1 MKFVELNNTQLQS
14 KVDNIFQYMNA
25 ENAATGSKFDANAN
39 VSCKNIATLVGEIH
53 KDFNIQIN
61 RKLMKDKMNDYF
73 HDGGL
78 TASQFEKDIKDKVI
92 YVNDETSLKPYC
104 VSVSMYPLLIHGLTQ
119 MGGESQAP
127 KNLDSFCG
135 TFINFVF
142 AVASQFAG
150 AVATVEFLF
159 YMEKFIRQEYGDKWF
174 ENEAVKHLLEQKFQ
188 QIVYSIN
195 QPAAARDY
203 QSVFWNIS
211 FYDRSYFESLFG
223 DFVFP
228 DGTLPYW
235 EGLNELQMFWLQW
248 INKEREKAVLTFP
261 VQTVALLTENK
272 KPKHSDFV
280 KFLSKEMEQ
289 GNTFFV
295 YMSDNADTLSSCC
308 RLANAIVDNT
318 FSYTLGAGG
327 VATGSTKVI
336 TINFNRV
343 IQKGV
348 DLESLVERIHKYLV
362 SHRKLM
368 ETMKANQML
377 PVYDA
382 GFISLD
388 KQYLTIGLNGVMEA
402 AEFLGYT
409 PSNNQEYKDW
419 LIGQMKKI
427 ADKNKQAKNTY
438 GYMFNTEFVPSHF

>member
-1 MKFVELNNTQLQS
+1 MVEHQQAIAEIIAQDPNIRSFMSSVGATNQRPTSNT
-14 KVDNIFQYMNA
+14 
-25 ENAATGSKFDANAN
+25 G
-39 VSCKNIATLVGEIH
+39 TLSIMLKPAHE
-53 KDFNIQIN
+53 
-61 RKLMKDKMNDYF
+61 RKLTPDQIIQELRPKLAAVPGIRVYMQNPPVIRIGGQITALNIMKQ
-73 HDGGL
+73 L
-78 TASQFEKDIKDKVI
+78 ILP
-92 YVNDETSLKPYC
+92 SLVVCAIPT
-104 VSVSMYPLLIHGLTQ
+104 LIVWLRFRG
-119 MGGESQAP
+119 
-127 KNLDSFCG
+127 
-135 TFINFVF
+135 
-142 AVASQFAG
+142 
-150 AVATVEFLF
+150 
-159 YMEKFIRQEYGDKWF
+159 
-174 ENEAVKHLLEQKFQ
+174 Q
-188 QIVYSIN
+188 QI
-195 QPAAARDY
+195 
-203 QSVFWNIS
+203 
-211 FYDRSYFESLFG
+211 
-223 DFVFP
+223 
-228 DGTLPYW
+228 
-235 EGLNELQMFWLQW
+235 
-248 INKEREKAVLTFP
+248 EKVVLTFP

-343 IQKGV
+343 IQKGI
-348 DLESLVERIHKYLV
+348 DLEALVERIHKYLV

-388 KQYLTIGLNGVMEA
+388 KQYLTVGLNGVMEA

-409 PSNNQEYKDW
+409 PSNNKEYKEW
-419 LIGQMKKI
+419 LFTNILFLI
-427 ADKNKQAKNTY
+427 EN
-438 GYMFNTEFVPSHF
+438 

>member
-1 MKFVELNNTQLQS
+1 
-14 KVDNIFQYMNA
+14 
-25 ENAATGSKFDANAN
+25 
-39 VSCKNIATLVGEIH
+39 
-53 KDFNIQIN
+53 
-61 RKLMKDKMNDYF
+61 
-73 HDGGL
+73 
-78 TASQFEKDIKDKVI
+78 
-92 YVNDETSLKPYC
+92 
-104 VSVSMYPLLIHGLTQ
+104 
-119 MGGESQAP
+119 
-127 KNLDSFCG
+127 
-135 TFINFVF
+135 
-142 AVASQFAG
+142 
-150 AVATVEFLF
+150 
-159 YMEKFIRQEYGDKWF
+159 MEKFIRQEYGDKWF
-174 ENEAVKHLLEQKFQ
+174 ENETVKHLLKQKFQ

-211 FYDRSYFESLFG
+211 FYDQSYFESLFG
-223 DFVFP
+223 EFVFP

-343 IQKGV
+343 IQKGI

-438 GYMFNTEFVPSHF
+438 SYMFNTEFVPSHF